1 MTFPSEKIVKMKKNY
16 DSMSFVKALHS
27 VKTNSG
33 VINLSLTNKLR
44 NYCQNTADFI
54 KKMPKI
60 HESISESISKVM

>member
-1 MTFPSEKIVKMKKNY
+1 MQKMRKNY
-16 DSMSFVKALHS
+16 DSMSFTKALHS

-44 NYCQNTADFI
+44 NYSQNTLDFL

-60 HESISESISKVM
+60 HENIS